1 MNIARTV
8 TEAPASPA
16 VTASLGASPKVLL
29 AVLLVVLLVLL
40 LLLLLLLLVVLDAL
54 LLVAVKVLDV
64 ACSLLAAGCGT
75 RTVKAPGNFQE
86 SPNKP
91 LPKPPWM

>member
-29 AVLLVVLLVLL
+29 AVLLVVLLV
-40 LLLLLLLLVVLDAL
+40 LLLLLLVVLDAL

>member
-16 VTASLGASPKVLL
+16 VTASFGASPMVLL
-29 AVLLVVLLVLL
+29 AVLLVVLVVV
-40 LLLLLLLLVVLDAL
+40 LLLLLVVLDAL
-54 LLVAVKVLDV
+54 LLVAVIVLDV
-64 ACSLLAAGCGT
+64 ACSPAAGCGT
-75 RTVKAPGNFQE
+75 RTVRAPGNFQE